1 MARVAST
8 SLFKRIRVFSNFCV
22 YYNFIY
28 LILCIFF
35 FSLFTFVSH
44 YFILF
49 FYPRLLNVCTCAPC
63 VQVATPLL
71 PIRLKRTKN
80 LFVDP
85 ANLDIQTSKTETDTK
100 LIMN

>member
-1 MARVAST
+1 M
-8 SLFKRIRVFSNFCV
+8 
-22 YYNFIY
+22 
-28 LILCIFF
+28 
-35 FSLFTFVSH
+35 H
-44 YFILF
+44 
-49 FYPRLLNVCTCAPC
+49 VCTVRTAPC